1 MRKVVYKVKDN
12 NGIIFNITSY
22 PEIQRNG
29 YKILETYLE
38 KVSLENPTKTYY
50 HKYFPSYE
58 G

>member
-1 MRKVVYKVKDN
+1 MRRVVYKVKDN

-22 PEIQRNG
+22 PKIQQNG
-29 YKILETYLE
+29 YKILETRLE
-38 KVSLENPTKTYY
+38 TVSQKPTKTYY